1 MATKVKSYEEALI
14 RLEEIV
20 EALESGEHTLD
31 NSMNLFKEGVEL
43 TKLCNKK
50 LSDYE
55 KSITK
60 LVEQADGYVE
70 EPFDE

>member
-1 MATKVKSYEEALI
+1 MATKVKSYEEALV

-31 NSMNLFKEGVEL
+31 DSMNLFKEGVEL
-43 TKLCNKK
+43 TEICNKK

-60 LVEQADGYVE
+60 LVEQTDGFIE